1 MTVLRDVATLK
12 LLVFMT
18 SWLIPNNIHIH
29 DLVMR
34 ETIYFKI
41 EIALRRLLVDR
52 YNVYEQE
59 IYWSTKL
66 PFETVSDGKCFI
78 ALKIKHEIEHC

>member
-1 MTVLRDVATLK
+1 MTVLRDVTTLK

-18 SWLIPNNIHIH
+18 SWSIPNNIHIH
-29 DLVMR
+29 DMLMR
-34 ETIYFKI
+34 ETIYFKTG
-41 EIALRRLLVDR
+41 IALWGLLVDR

-66 PFETVSDGKCFI
+66 IFETVSDGKCY
-78 ALKIKHEIEHC
+78 